1 MRIGIFGGTFDP
13 VHLAHLILAEQ
24 CREQL
29 NLDEVWFVPAGEP
42 PHKLAFPRSAATHRR
57 AMVEFAIAGHASF
70 RLSDIELQ
78 RSGPSYTVDTLE
90 ALHQDFPEHQW
101 WLLMGADSLR
111 DFLTWRAPD
120 RIVNLARIA
129 AVNRGPNHEFD
140 TRSFIARF
148 GARLDVVN
156 MPVVDLSASD
166 IRRRVREGLSI
177 RFLVPRAVEVYIQQH
192 GLYQTPGVPS

>member
-42 PHKLAFPRSAATHRR
+42 PHKLASPRSAATHRR
-57 AMVEFAIAGHASF
+57 AMLEFAISGHASF

-90 ALHQDFPEHQW
+90 ALHQQFPEHQW

-120 RIVNLARIA
+120 QIVNLARIA
-129 AVNRGPNHEFD
+129 AVNRGPINGLD
-140 TRSFIARF
+140 TCSFTARF
-148 GARLDVVN
+148 GERLDLVT
-156 MPVVDLSASD
+156 MPIVELSASD
-166 IRRRVREGLSI
+166 IRRRVREGRSI
-177 RFLVPRAVEVYIQQH
+177 RFLVPRAVEIYIHQH
-192 GLYQTPGVPS
+192 GLYRSLAGPS